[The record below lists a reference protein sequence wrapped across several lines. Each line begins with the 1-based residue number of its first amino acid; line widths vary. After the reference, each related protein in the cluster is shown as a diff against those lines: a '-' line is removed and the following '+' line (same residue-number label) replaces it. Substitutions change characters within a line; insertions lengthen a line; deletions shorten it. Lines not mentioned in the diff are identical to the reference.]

1 MTAFVYVLLCLIW
14 GSTWIA
20 IKIGLTAAPPL
31 QTAAL
36 RFMLATLILN
46 GVVFLLRYP
55 YPRDIRSWLR
65 IGYPGIWMYGVNYA
79 LIYFAQVFISSS
91 LTAVLFA
98 SFPFFVAVLSTFRL
112 NEARVTPAGWIGI
125 ALGFVGV
132 ALISYDQLQTGDD
145 LFLGTILALVATYS
159 AAHGLI
165 IHKKFHAGANIV
177 VTASIQMLLGGLL
190 VLLSAIIF
198 EDWAD
203 FHVTTSSIGSILYLA
218 LMGTIVAFLSYYW
231 LLARMSALSASL
243 IAFITPLV
251 ALFIGVVF
259 FDETVSA
266 SIVIGTTLIL
276 SGVGLSIERKR
287 KADPQTVQPV
297 STP

>member
-1 MTAFVYVLLCLIW
+1 MYVLLCLIW

-46 GVVFLLRYP
+46 GVIFLMRYP

-65 IGYPGIWMYGVNYA
+65 VGYPGIWMYGVNYA

-98 SFPFFVAVLSTFRL
+98 SLPFFVAVLSTFRL
-112 NEARVTPAGWIGI
+112 NDARVTPAGWIGI

-145 LFLGTILALVATYS
+145 LFLGTILAVVATYS

-177 VTASIQMLLGGLL
+177 VTASIQMLLGSML

-203 FHVTTSSIGSILYLA
+203 FHVTAASIGSILYLA

-287 KADPQTVQPV
+287 KAEPRTVQPV

>member
-190 VLLSAIIF
+190 VLVSAIIF

>member
-46 GVVFLLRYP
+46 GVIFLMRYP

-65 IGYPGIWMYGVNYA
+65 VGYPGIWMYGVNYA

-98 SFPFFVAVLSTFRL
+98 SLPFFVAVLSTFRL
-112 NEARVTPAGWIGI
+112 NDARVTPAGWIGI

-145 LFLGTILALVATYS
+145 LFLGTILAVVATYS

-177 VTASIQMLLGGLL
+177 VTASIQMLLGSML

-203 FHVTTSSIGSILYLA
+203 FHVTAASIGSILYLA

-287 KADPQTVQPV
+287 KAEPRTVQPV